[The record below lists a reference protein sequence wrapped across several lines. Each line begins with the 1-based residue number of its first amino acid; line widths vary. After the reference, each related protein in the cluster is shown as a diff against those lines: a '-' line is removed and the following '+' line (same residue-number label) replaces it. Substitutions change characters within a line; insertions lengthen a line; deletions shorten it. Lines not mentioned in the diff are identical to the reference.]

1 MKYFSFV
8 ICLFVGMNLF
18 GQPPVQFK
26 EVKHDFGKIKKNVPA
41 TYVFSFSNQSVKPV
55 IIESAV
61 AECGCT
67 TPVYDNKPILKGKT
81 SDIKVT
87 YNAATPGTFTKKVT
101 VKFANQAQP
110 YILTIEGEV
119 VDKK

>member
-41 TYVFSFSNQSVKPV
+41 TYIFSFSNQSVKPV

-67 TPVYDNKPILKGKT
+67 KPEFDNKPILKGKS

-87 YNAATPGTFTKKVT
+87 YNAANPGTFTKKVT

>member
-1 MKYFSFV
+1 MKYFSLV
-8 ICLFVGMNLF
+8 VCLFVGMNLF
-18 GQPPVQFK
+18 GQTSVQFK
-26 EVKHDFGKIKKNVPA
+26 EVKHNFGKIKKNVPA
-41 TYVFSFSNQSVKPV
+41 TYIFSFSNPSPKPV

-67 TPVYDNKPILKGKT
+67 TPVYDNKPILKGKI

>member
-1 MKYFSFV
+1 MKYFSLV
-8 ICLFVGMNLF
+8 ICLFLGMHLF
-18 GQPPVQFK
+18 GQPPIQFK
-26 EVKHDFGKIKKNVPA
+26 EVKHNFGKIKKNVPA
-41 TYVFSFSNQSVKPV
+41 TYIFSFSNSSPKPV

-87 YNAATPGTFTKKVT
+87 YNAATPGAFTKKVT

-119 VDKK
+119 VNKK